1 MKTPKMISLQL
12 GKRSIVDVLPLI
24 TVGLGFLLIIGGLSI
39 AISSMILIFPAQS
52 DGIDSRVEL
61 VILVMDLIP
70 GVPLSFNELTN
81 ASLTTIGVVAW
92 ITGVDLI
99 LVGLGLRARGRFA
112 KWIAMVFFGSAT
124 LFNIVTFLK
133 VGLLGSFTSFV
144 GIFVDSFFVYSLSKS
159 HFRA

>member
-1 MKTPKMISLQL
+1 MISLQL